1 MSDGIVI
8 SAFAGSAL
16 AALYSVAALGLGKI
30 AMRSSRRNFMMIV
43 MGGMMARLFVAII
56 ILTLALLFAPVH
68 KVAFLLGFFVIFV
81 IGLTLEILTLHRQQ
95 LSKEEAGITGGST
108 E

>member
-1 MSDGIVI
+1 MSDGILI
-8 SAFAGSAL
+8 SAFAGAAL
-16 AALYSVAALGLGKI
+16 AALYSVSALGLGRI

-56 ILTLALLFAPVH
+56 ILTLVLLFAPVN
-68 KVAFLLGFFVIFV
+68 KMAFLLGFFVIFV
-81 IGLTLEILTLHRQQ
+81 IGLTAEVLTLHRQQ
-95 LSKEEAGITGGST
+95 LSKEEAGSTGEST